1 VLIVYLV
8 IITLPLTFME
18 KVSLNSEAIK
28 FDLLSTVFWF
38 VFFLYCCLLDGLTL
52 MAFLLP

>member
-1 VLIVYLV
+1 MLIVYLV